1 MLSDSLL
8 LLVQHAKLDIRI
20 TVLIARLDTIKFLM
34 DTAYL
39 VQMSVRIA
47 LSVIMARLALFA
59 LWVIKIIYA
68 APVLLDTLL
77 HLLLPLLVLLAHQQ

>member
-1 MLSDSLL
+1 MLSDLLL

-20 TVLIARLDTIKFLM
+20 TALIARLDTIKFLM
-34 DTAYL
+34 GTAYL

-47 LSVIMARLALFA
+47 LSVIMVLLALFA
-59 LWVIKIIYA
+59 LWAIKIIYA

-77 HLLLPLLVLLAHQQ
+77 RLLLPSLVLLAQQQ